1 MNKKVKITK
10 NQLNVIKERLVEE
23 QIEKVINLP
32 NFILKSINDGRTS
45 LGKHP
50 SFPPEDEKR
59 FEEKILMRRFIEL
72 GKSLSKIDGL
82 EQYDKKSLTDKL
94 ADSIRRV
101 VIIEKPIRE
110 KLEKLCYDYVC
121 GQFDLT
127 PGELDITCELK
138 DRIEPTKLPNVE
150 PLLLDDVEHDDVSS
164 IDKLGKEIYKRR
176 LINSLIQGASVRL
189 TSEFNKIVGDLYEL
203 NPALIELYH
212 NILIIN
218 EYLSFI
224 KEVKPDNKNLG
235 GFVSVDLSNSDPKII
250 SEAVIFPVLVFETI
264 KGVMELVA
272 SHGLPKSRVEAE
284 YVIGKADFSLAENW
298 DKRFGVGLY
307 DLFVKN
313 IENKKLQTEIFAEL
327 IELEPERF
335 FIKTKEIFANTKK
348 GKEFINKLERYVKR
362 NIGFND
368 IDKAIGVNNNN
379 FNTFDVKVG
388 GNDTDFYFE
397 REDFNIG
404 IDDGGYYHVDEL
416 GGLITDSVTTSSAG
430 DYTYDVPLFGDEETL
445 NHKDMIKNG
454 QMKWNV
460 NEDITHVLDKE
471 SDEYIEIN
479 NDYTI
484 RDYNKIHQDFLN
496 IVPIALKIFKENV
509 KIWDDI
515 KVVYVSKIGEG
526 ALGRFKSGTSSS
538 TPIIMV
544 SEKNI
549 LNACKKYDV
558 ELDTAIKTTLYHELG
573 HAICELEYDLYG
585 YQYLEYSSEEDWVE
599 DFAYNLFEYNEIP
612 EDLTE
617 FIFALKKDGN
627 FSSAPSINEMAY
639 PASFNMEEFKN
650 IRSFAGRVAY
660 CRKHLARIAEGSSRM
675 VFRIDDEKV
684 LKLAKN
690 RKGLSQNKAEAD
702 MGYNEY
708 YFTCIARVFE
718 YDDDYMFV
726 EMELANKC
734 SKQDFLRITGYDFET
749 FVKFLRSE
757 FNETQH
763 EEFSEEFIED
773 AYENNSIMCEI
784 SEFVRT
790 YKLPIGDIYRLEHY
804 GVVKRK
810 GEEYVVL
817 IDYGLTQDVW
827 NKHYQKQ

>member
-1 MNKKVKITK
+1 MNKKIKITK
-10 NQLNVIKERLVEE
+10 IQLNEVKERLVEE
-23 QIEKVINLP
+23 QIENVIKLP
-32 NFILKSINDGRTS
+32 NFILNSIKDGRTS

-59 FEEKILMRRFIEL
+59 FEEKILLKRFMEL
-72 GKSLSKIDGL
+72 GKSLAKISDL
-82 EQYDKKSLTDKL
+82 QQHDKQTLTNKL
-94 ADSIRRV
+94 SEYVRKAI
-101 VIIEKPIRE
+101 IIETPLRKE
-110 KLEKLCYDYVC
+110 LEKLCYDFVC

-138 DRIEPTKLPNVE
+138 DRIEPENLPNVE
-150 PLLLDDVEHDDVSS
+150 PMLLDDTEFDDISS
-164 IDKLGKEIYKRR
+164 IDNLGKEIYKRR

-189 TSEFNKIVGDLYEL
+189 SSEFNKIVSDLYEL
-203 NPALIELYH
+203 NPSLIELYH

-235 GFVSVDLSNSDPKII
+235 GFVSVDLSNPEPKIS
-250 SEAVIFPVLVFETI
+250 SEAVIFPVLVFETV
-264 KGVMELVA
+264 KGIMELVA
-272 SHGLPKSRVEAE
+272 SHGLPKNRREAE

-313 IENKKLQTEIFAEL
+313 IQNKKLQTEVFAEL
-327 IELEPERF
+327 VELEPERF
-335 FIKTKEIFANTKK
+335 FIKTKEVFANTKK
-348 GKEFINKLERYVKR
+348 GKEFITNLEKYITRGR
-362 NIGFND
+362 GFDD
-368 IDKAIGVNNNN
+368 IDKAIGVNNND
-379 FNTFDVKVG
+379 FNTFDVNTG

-397 REDFNIG
+397 REDFNLG
-404 IDDGGYYHVDEL
+404 VDDGGYYHVDEL
-416 GGLITDSVTTSSAG
+416 GGLITDSVTTTSAG

-460 NEDITHVLDKE
+460 RENIEHVLDKE
-471 SDEYIEIN
+471 NDEYSEIH
-479 NDYTI
+479 DIYKI
-484 RDYNKIHQDFLN
+484 IDYNKVHRDFLT

-509 KIWDDI
+509 SIWNDI
-515 KVVYVSKIGEG
+515 KVVYVSKIGGG

-549 LNACKKYDV
+549 LNACKKYHVD
-558 ELDTAIKTTLYHELG
+558 LDTAIKTTLYHELG

-585 YQYLEYSSEEDWVE
+585 YQYLEYGSEEDWAE
-599 DFAYNLFEYNEIP
+599 DFAYNLFEYDSIS
-612 EDLTE
+612 EDLVT
-617 FIFALKKDGN
+617 FISNLKKDGN
-627 FSSAPSINEMAY
+627 FSEAPTINEMAY
-639 PASFNMEEFKN
+639 PTSFNMEEFKK

-660 CRKHLARIAEGSSRM
+660 CRKHLNRIAEGSSRM
-675 VFRIDDEKV
+675 VFKIDDEKV

-690 RKGLSQNKAEAD
+690 RKGLGQNESEAR
-702 MGYNEY
+702 MGYSEG
-708 YFTCIARVFE
+708 YFTCIAHVFD
-718 YDDDYMFV
+718 YDDNYMFV
-726 EMELANKC
+726 EMELAKKC

-749 FVKFLRSE
+749 FVKYLQAESNGDLRK
-757 FNETQH
+757 
-763 EEFSEEFIED
+763 EFSQEFIDE
-773 AYENNSIMCEI
+773 AYDNSSIMTEV

-790 YKLPIGDIYRLEHY
+790 YELPLGDIYRLEHY
-804 GVVKRK
+804 GIVKRK

-817 IDYGLTQDVW
+817 IDYGLTNDVYE
-827 NKHYQKQ
+827 KYY